1 MQPAESPKNLL
12 ITAGGTFVAGPKKTL
27 TLRFKARYST
37 VLSLERGPFA
47 LSYQS
52 ILPDVQYGH
61 SFNLE

>member
-1 MQPAESPKNLL
+1 MQPAESPKNRLT
-12 ITAGGTFVAGPKKTL
+12 TAGGKLGAGPKKTL
-27 TLRFKARYST
+27 TLRVKAGYST